1 MKKILN
7 IKSKI
12 HNYNIYSENKFEKF
26 LKIYQRIPIYIIDD
40 RVYDLFL
47 KNYLKRKIYLKIF
60 SNEKTKISKIWI
72 KF

>member
-12 HNYNIYSENKFEKF
+12 HNYNIYSENKFEKIF
-26 LKIYQRIPIYIIDD
+26 KDLPKDTIYIIDD

-60 SNEKTKISKIWI
+60 FK
-72 KF
+72 